1 MSKQEGDARFSA
13 LNATFNKGTI
23 IDGVDAEGL
32 IIKVDVGGMTI
43 EDVYQKIIKKSGKGM
58 APAKDSIVS
67 LDRVDHEGFPMWID
81 GYYEDLMPSDLF
93 DRLFNTP
100 ISEIPKSDKEDF
112 SYYIGYLPLWQKWA
126 EQNPELIEE
135 LRINANGKTLTDRFA
150 DKTTVS
156 QARALADIL
165 NSQSQSGVQK
175 SINTN
180 DSQLPYNSEE
190 LKEFS
195 DKDFEQGRKNK
206 ENCKGK

>member
-23 IDGVDAEGL
+23 IDGVD
-32 IIKVDVGGMTI
+32 VGGRTI
-43 EDVYQKIIKKSGKGM
+43 EDVYQNVIKKSGKGM

-67 LDRVDHEGFPMWID
+67 LDRVDHEGFPMWIN
-81 GYYEDLMPSDLF
+81 GYYEALMPSDLF

-112 SYYIGYLPLWQKWA
+112 SYYIGYLPLWQEWA
-126 EQNPELIEE
+126 RQNPELIEE
-135 LRINANGKTLTDRFA
+135 LRINANGKTLTDKFA
-150 DKTTVS
+150 NETTVS

-165 NSQSQSGVQK
+165 NSQSQSGVRK

-180 DSQLPYNSEE
+180 DSQSPYNSEE
-190 LKEFS
+190 LKGFS